1 MTIFDDFWKRSK
13 MGKMKSN
20 NKINVIFVFTV
31 YVLPILAAQ
40 SIVYDH
46 IKEACPKILKIIQSR
61 SSIVEVD
68 QRKSIFLNRAVFSDS
83 AS

>member
-1 MTIFDDFWKRSK
+1 
-13 MGKMKSN
+13 MKSN

-46 IKEACPKILKIIQSR
+46 IKEACPKILKIIQETNFDMGFQKINIR
-61 SSIVEVD
+61 DRYKEVVF
-68 QRKSIFLNRAVFSDS
+68 FLGMSLRQ
-83 AS
+83 